1 MIIIT
6 GSVTLR
12 PEHLADGVAQCV
24 AHSARSRAEPGC
36 HAHNCHID
44 CENPN
49 RVVFVE
55 HWVDMA
61 AVQAHFAVPESR
73 GFVAALR
80 AMAETEPEMSVW
92 AAEKVG

>member
-1 MIIIT
+1 M
-6 GSVTLR
+6 
-12 PEHLADGVAQCV
+12 
-24 AHSARSRAEPGC
+24 
-36 HAHNCHID
+36 
-44 CENPN
+44 
-49 RVVFVE
+49 VFVE